1 MINVRVTPEMR
12 MRIDEVSEVAGVAR
26 GTFVRMCIDSVLS
39 MMYDSE
45 GYLMDPFK
53 ARHKSELNEFDGYFR
68 AKSVSVAFDVSCATV
83 YSAVRD
89 GRVRSVKIGRSIY
102 VRLSD
107 VLRIKKGHGR
117 ENKH

>member
-1 MINVRVTPEMR
+1 MVNVRVTPEMR
-12 MRIDEVSEVAGVAR
+12 MRIDEVSEATGVAR

-39 MMYDSE
+39 MMYDSD
-45 GYLMDPFK
+45 GYLIDPSNV
-53 ARHKSELNEFDGYFR
+53 RRKSELNELDGYFR
-68 AKSVSVAFDVSCATV
+68 IKKVSIAFGISSATV

-89 GRVRSVKIGRSIY
+89 GRVRSIKRGRLIY

-107 VLRIKKGHGR
+107 VLRARRGHGS